1 MLTLLVVFLAAA
13 VVAVSVFRRVG
24 LGTVLGYLAAGAVV
38 GPSGIGVVR
47 DVEAILHFAE
57 LGVVLL
63 LFLIGLE
70 LQPSRLWKMRGVV
83 FGAGTAQVVLSGA
96 LVAGIALLLG
106 QPLPVAIVIGA
117 ALALSSTAFA
127 MQTLAEKNELTREHG
142 QASFGILLFQ
152 DVATIPM
159 LALIPLLTT
168 RPDGAQEGGPWQALL
183 VAGVIAGLVVV
194 GRFVLRPVLSFVAQ
208 ARSHELSTAS
218 ALLVV
223 GGTALLMEHVGV
235 SMALG
240 AFLAGVLL
248 ADSQF
253 RHELEANIEPFK
265 GLLLGLFFMAVGMS
279 ANVGV
284 FLERPLVV
292 LGLAL
297 GLVLLKGVVLFG
309 IGRAIGLAPRSAVG
323 LGVAISQGGEFAF
336 VLFGVAGTVGLLD
349 GALRDLLVLV
359 VTASMVVT
367 PILFAFRDAAFRQ
380 LDTRGAPRAFDAIP
394 DKETRVII
402 AGFGRFGQIVGR
414 ILRTKHIPFTALDA
428 NPQHID
434 FLRRFGNEIYYGD
447 ASRPDLL
454 RTAKAD
460 EAEVLVLA
468 VDDFEVSM
476 KILEAARHHFP
487 HLRVVARARN
497 RQHAYALLG
506 AKVDAVFR
514 ETFESSLSAAQRTL
528 EELGMPSAEAREVA
542 RRFGEYDEAQVRAVF
557 HLRDDIDALVA
568 SSKEYAAE
576 LERIFDVDTNAAE

>member
-1 MLTLLVVFLAAA
+1 M
-13 VVAVSVFRRVG
+13 
-24 LGTVLGYLAAGAVV
+24 
-38 GPSGIGVVR
+38 
-47 DVEAILHFAE
+47 
-57 LGVVLL
+57 
-63 LFLIGLE
+63 
-70 LQPSRLWKMRGVV
+70 
-83 FGAGTAQVVLSGA
+83 
-96 LVAGIALLLG
+96 
-106 QPLPVAIVIGA
+106 IGA

-142 QASFGILLFQ
+142 QAAFGVLLFQ

-159 LALIPLLTT
+159 LALIPLLST
-168 RPDGAQEGGPWQALL
+168 RPEGEEGGGVMHALL
-183 VAGVIAGLVVV
+183 VAGVIAGLIVA
-194 GRFVLRPVLSFVAQ
+194 GRFVLRPLLAFVAQ

-248 ADSQF
+248 ADSEF
-253 RHELEANIEPFK
+253 RHDLEANIEPFK

-279 ANVGV
+279 ADIGV
-284 FLERPLVV
+284 LAERPLLVI
-292 LGLAL
+292 GLAF
-297 GLVLLKGVVLFG
+297 GLVALKLAVLVG
-309 IGRAIGLAPRSAVG
+309 LGRASGLAPRSAVG

-336 VLFGVAGTVGLLD
+336 VIFGVAGAVGLLAGD
-349 GALRDLLVLV
+349 LRDVLVLV
-359 VTASMVVT
+359 VTASMVFT
-367 PILFAFRDAAFRQ
+367 PLLFALRDAAFRR
-380 LDTRGAPRAFDAIP
+380 LDARGEKRDYDRIP

-468 VDDFEVSM
+468 VDDFETSM
-476 KILEAARHHFP
+476 KILETAQHHFP
-487 HLRVVARARN
+487 HLRIVARARN

-514 ETFESSLSAAQRTL
+514 ETFESSLNAAQRTL
-528 EELGMPSAEAREVA
+528 EELGMPSAEAREIA
-542 RRFGEYDEAQVRAVF
+542 RRFGEYDEEQVRANF
-557 HLRDDIDALVA
+557 HLRDDVDALIVSA
-568 SSKEYAAE
+568 KRYSAE
-576 LERIFDVDTNAAE
+576 LERIFDEDTKAAE